1 MDWQFVLSLAFGFF
15 KKSVG
20 NLFEAFVVKVNAEV
34 FHGSLGTITN
44 KLKWKKACA
53 FCCR

>member
-1 MDWQFVLSLAFGFF
+1 MDWQFVLSLAFCFF

-34 FHGSLGTITN
+34 KKSLRILLQMITN
-44 KLKWKKACA
+44 FIEVKRASLM
-53 FCCR
+53 